1 MKEKKKVSK
10 NTFAVLTMASALAIA
25 NPISVFASPE
35 GFTDGGYEYRGTGY
49 TTTAWTNNTELVAK
63 IDTYFFENLSDMQYA
78 GEDVYFYKRDSAG
91 NRLQASVYGYGY
103 TEFKKN
109 GDVLDKSEVVWGY
122 DNVEVVGG
130 EGCSAWN
137 FATPHYYASAVNE
150 K

>member
-1 MKEKKKVSK
+1 MMV
-10 NTFAVLTMASALAIA
+10 MAMALIIA
-25 NPISVFASPE
+25 NPISAFANPE
-35 GFTDGGYEYRGTGY
+35 SFTDGGYKYKGTGY

-63 IDTYFFENLSDMQYA
+63 IDTYFFENLREMQYA

-103 TEFKKN
+103 TEFKKK
-109 GDVLDKSEVVWGY
+109 DEVLDKSEVVWGY

-137 FATPHYYASAVNE
+137 FATPHYYASATNE
-150 K
+150 KK